1 MEEWCPQLSPD
12 SAWLRSK
19 RWKLGLSS
27 SSAALEP
34 RSPLSCRVSFFLQK
48 VLQSRAI
55 AYKVVAQGASE
66 LLTLCVAGAVT
77 IAVMRVITHALCAW
91 VEVLCGASAMLT

>member
-34 RSPLSCRVSFFLQK
+34 WSPLSCRVSFFLQK
-48 VLQSRAI
+48 VQQSRAI
-55 AYKVVAQGASE
+55 AYKVVAQGPSE
-66 LLTLCVAGAVT
+66 LLTLCVAGAVIT
-77 IAVMRVITHALCAW
+77 AVMRATTHALCAW
-91 VEVLCGASAMLT
+91 VGVLGGASAMLT